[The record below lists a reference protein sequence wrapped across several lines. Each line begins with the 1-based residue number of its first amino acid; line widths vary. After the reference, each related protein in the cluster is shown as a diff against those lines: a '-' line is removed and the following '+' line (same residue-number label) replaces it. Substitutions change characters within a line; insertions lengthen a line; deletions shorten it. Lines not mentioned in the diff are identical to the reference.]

1 MLLISTVVS
10 PTPTMTMDAID
21 ALVREKKNARKIATT
36 RKEILRLN
44 PLPTL
49 LNLFNKT
56 QTIVIAAEILQI
68 RTT

>member
-21 ALVREKKNARKIATT
+21 ALVREKKNARKIVTA

-49 LNLFNKT
+49 LNVFNRT
-56 QTIVIAAEILQI
+56 QTVIIAAEILQI